1 MRAKIIKWKITV
13 HTWSNLC
20 NLSMTSDVL
29 KTWINRFSGHCFWA
43 KDVFIYDFV
52 FSDLPHCKKEETIRI
67 SWYSVRDNN
76 LSPFFIENSC
86 GVQKHYSIVS
96 QPSSEDVV
104 VNWSSIF
111 WPTELKWNAV
121 QILIPIMLTG
131 KLLEIF
137 QQRIFIHVIK
147 LCYEDIALLALVANI
162 LVWHGY
168 QFLLITS
175 FERRNWRK
183 DTKCKTS
190 FHISWI
196 VFQYLRYICY
206 SFQDVK

>member
-1 MRAKIIKWKITV
+1 MY
-13 HTWSNLC
+13 
-20 NLSMTSDVL
+20 LSMTSSFRIYH
-29 KTWINRFSGHCFWA
+29 TA
-43 KDVFIYDFV
+43 K
-52 FSDLPHCKKEETIRI
+52 KKKTIRI

-162 LVWHGY
+162 LVSHGY